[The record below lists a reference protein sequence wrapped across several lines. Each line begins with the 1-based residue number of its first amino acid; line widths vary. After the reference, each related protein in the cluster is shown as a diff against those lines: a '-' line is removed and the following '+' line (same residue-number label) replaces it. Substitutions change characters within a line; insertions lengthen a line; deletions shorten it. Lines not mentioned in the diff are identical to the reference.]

1 MPPVDD
7 LRRNDSLFSRLEPAI
22 EEEDSPALDAG
33 DPTARRDVD
42 GSSTDVP
49 PGRDP
54 GQNTI
59 ASSAGAHDKGI
70 RSTVKVLKSILKKPR
85 RWSVEVEKTKSD
97 TEVRTDVPDE
107 PSIDSAATGNET
119 ISSLSLE
126 SKPIEHQP
134 TAVPVDGDTYA
145 QAAEVIN
152 GSSLSSHK
160 PPRSSLQIA
169 AFDRKL
175 FAIRGAELR
184 NEYMRDTSVGG
195 RESYE

>member
-1 MPPVDD
+1 MPSVDD

-22 EEEDSPALDAG
+22 AEEDSPALDAE
-33 DPTARRDVD
+33 DPTARRDVG

-49 PGRDP
+49 PSRDH
-54 GQNTI
+54 GQSTI
-59 ASSAGAHDKGI
+59 ASSVGAHDKGL

-85 RWSVEVEKTKSD
+85 RWSVEVEKTKLD
-97 TEVRTDVPDE
+97 TEVMTDVPDE
-107 PSIDSAATGNET
+107 PSIDSSATANET

-134 TAVPVDGDTYA
+134 TAVPVNGDTHA
-145 QAAEVIN
+145 QAAEVVN

-184 NEYMRDTSVGG
+184 DEYMRDTSAGG